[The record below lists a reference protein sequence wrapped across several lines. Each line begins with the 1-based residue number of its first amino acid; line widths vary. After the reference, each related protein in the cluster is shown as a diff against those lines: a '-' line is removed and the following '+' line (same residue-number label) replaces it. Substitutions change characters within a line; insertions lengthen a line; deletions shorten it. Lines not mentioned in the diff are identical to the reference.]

1 MRIGVLALQGGVIE
15 HIKHLKALDVEAVEV
30 KNAEQLKNLQGIIL
44 PGGESTTMGKLLIER
59 RMLDELRESILKG
72 MPVYGTCAGM
82 ILLAKEIEGESKP
95 HLGVMNVKV
104 RRNAYGSQLDS
115 FVTNEVVGHVS
126 NKEIP
131 LVFIRA
137 PYIVSVGDSVDIIHK
152 VNDNIVAARED
163 NILVTSFHPELT
175 NNLDFHR
182 YFVNM
187 CANYWVIKMK
197 TAKVAVFIYKKN
209 ITLFIS

>member
-15 HIKHLKALDVEAVEV
+15 HIKHLKALDVEVVEV
-30 KNAEQLKNLQGIIL
+30 KNAEQLKTLQGIIL
-44 PGGESTTMGKLLIER
+44 PGGESTTMGKLLRERGMIE
-59 RMLDELRESILKG
+59 ELRESILMG
-72 MPVYGTCAGM
+72 MPTYGTCAGM
-82 ILLAKEIEGESKP
+82 ILLAKEIEGERESY
-95 HLGVMNVKV
+95 LGLMNIKVK
-104 RRNAYGSQLDS
+104 RNAYGSQLDS
-115 FVTNEVVGHVS
+115 FVTNEVIGQVS

-137 PYIVSVGDSVDIIHK
+137 PYIMSTGNEVNIIHK

-182 YFVNM
+182 YFISM
-187 CANYWVIKMK
+187 CANY
-197 TAKVAVFIYKKN
+197 
-209 ITLFIS
+209 